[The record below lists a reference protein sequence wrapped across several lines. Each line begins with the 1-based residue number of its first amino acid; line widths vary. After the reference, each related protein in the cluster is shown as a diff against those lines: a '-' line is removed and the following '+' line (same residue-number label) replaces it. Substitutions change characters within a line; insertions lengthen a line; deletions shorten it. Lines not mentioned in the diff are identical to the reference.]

1 MKRCIRANRGEENPV
16 WKSHRF
22 LFLPLPKLW
31 NLGAQP
37 CQPGGGGIT
46 ATRHL
51 QPSGRGRG
59 EVEGW
64 TNSHSRAA
72 WGGGHWQRQ
81 RRHTLCPTGSQPAP
95 LPAGRQQETN
105 TPWPGSASSATSSRS
120 ATSCLKQETEG
131 SFRAATVSPLFFLAH
146 TSLFLTPPSLRP
158 PSSLVIPPSV
168 SLHHWGFFAFPAL
181 GRRRTETEGGGANG
195 E

>member
-37 CQPGGGGIT
+37 CQPGGGGNMPM
-46 ATRHL
+46 RHL

-72 WGGGHWQRQ
+72 WGGATGRG
-81 RRHTLCPTGSQPAP
+81 RDTLCPTGSQPAP
-95 LPAGRQQETN
+95 LPAGRQQETK
-105 TPWPGSASSATSSRS
+105 TPWPGSASSAASSHS

-131 SFRAATVSPLFFLAH
+131 SFRAATVSPLFFLPH
-146 TSLFLTPPSLRP
+146 TSPFLTPPSLRP
-158 PSSLVIPPSV
+158 PSSLVIPPSR
-168 SLHHWGFFAFPAL
+168 GFFAFPAL
-181 GRRRTETEGGGANG
+181 GRRQTETEGGGANG